1 MLEVI
6 DKWKLN
12 RNLLAS
18 KMEMPKGTFNNK
30 LSANHPTKFTQEELQ
45 KLKCILVELRNDLES
60 VDDIDFNDA
69 LALISR
75 KQV

>member
-12 RNLLAS
+12 RNLLAA

-30 LSANHPTKFTQEELQ
+30 LSPNHPTSFTDEELQ
-45 KLKCILVELRNDLES
+45 KLKCILVELRTDLEP
-60 VDDIDFNDA
+60 VDDIEFNDA
-69 LALISR
+69 LAIISR